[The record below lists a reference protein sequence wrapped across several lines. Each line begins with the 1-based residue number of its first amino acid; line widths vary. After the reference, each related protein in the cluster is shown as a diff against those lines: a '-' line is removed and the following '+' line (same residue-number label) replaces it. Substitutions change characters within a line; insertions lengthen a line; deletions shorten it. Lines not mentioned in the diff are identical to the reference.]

1 MTHSPRSQST
11 IARSVS
17 VSGFGYWSGEDV
29 TVKFNPA
36 KPNSGIVFVRTDME
50 SRARIP
56 ALIHN
61 RVQGPRRTTLV
72 LGDGKVEMV
81 EHILSALY
89 GLSIDNCEVEVTRA
103 EMPGMD
109 GSSAAF
115 TESLLS
121 AGRVE
126 QAEKRKQVIITEPI
140 RIEEKDAW
148 ISAGPTDDGSFQLTF
163 DVDYSNCPAIG
174 HQQFSYSV
182 DPRSYPTQVA
192 PARTFVLKQ
201 EADLLRQQGLGQRV
215 TFQDLLV
222 FDDAGPIDNELLFD
236 DECARHKL
244 LDMIGDLALTGV
256 DLVGQVHGFKSGH
269 RLNAQLAFAVLQQ
282 SYSSVTVNNRVSA

>member
-1 MTHSPRSQST
+1 M
-11 IARSVS
+11 
-17 VSGFGYWSGEDV
+17 
-29 TVKFNPA
+29 TVKFKPA
-36 KPNSGIVFVRTDME
+36 EPDTGIVLIRSDVE
-50 SRARIP
+50 GEPRIP
-56 ALIHN
+56 AQIHH

-72 LGDGKVEMV
+72 YDECPVEMV

-89 GLSIDNCEVEVTRA
+89 GLCIDNCEVFVDQA

-115 TESLLS
+115 TEALLS

-126 QAEKRKQVIITEPI
+126 QSAPRKQIVITEPI

-148 ISAGPTDDGSFQLTF
+148 ISAGPSEDGTFHLTF

-174 HQQFSYSV
+174 HQQYSYTL

-256 DLVGQVHGFKSGH
+256 DIIGKVHGFKSGH
-269 RLNAQLAFAVLQQ
+269 RLNSQLAFAILQQ
-282 SYSSVTVNNRVSA
+282 SYSSISINAGATNPSVNKTNTAVNNNRASA